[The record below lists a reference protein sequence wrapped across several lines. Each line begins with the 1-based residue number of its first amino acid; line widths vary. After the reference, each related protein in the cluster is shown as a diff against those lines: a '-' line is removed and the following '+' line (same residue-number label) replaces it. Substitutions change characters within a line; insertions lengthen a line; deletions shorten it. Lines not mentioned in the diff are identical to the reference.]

1 LPLAP
6 RSIALW
12 KDIAA
17 AAGEDLGIRTEGGL
31 MLAEDAAAMAWLRR
45 KSAMERRWGI
55 ESHVLGANELR
66 ALAPA
71 LSTRMLGADFV
82 PQEGY
87 GDPLRGTM
95 AVLRLAQQAGARLLR
110 GAAVQAIERTGSVW
124 QIRTSKGLVT
134 AGRVVNATGPWA
146 AVIGRMVGL
155 DLPVTGTVQ
164 QVIVTEPAPP
174 LTRHLI
180 ALANRHLSL
189 KQQASGGF
197 LVGGGWF
204 GGFDPASG
212 RTSPLR
218 RNIEGNLWVCDR
230 VLPALRGLSF
240 VRSWTGINTAVDRA
254 PLLGEAPGLPGF
266 FNAVT
271 ANGYTLGPVAG
282 RITADALLHKEAVDP
297 AYRLER
303 FG

>member
-1 LPLAP
+1 M
-6 RSIALW
+6 
-12 KDIAA
+12 D
-17 AAGEDLGIRTEGGL
+17 
-31 MLAEDAAAMAWLRR
+31 WLRR
-45 KSAMERRWGI
+45 KSAMEQRWGI

-71 LSTRMLGADFV
+71 LSEHMVGADYV
-82 PQEGY
+82 PAEGY

-95 AVLRLAQQAGARLLR
+95 AVLTLAQRHGARLLR
-110 GAAVQAIERTGSVW
+110 GAEVVAIERDGAAWRVE
-124 QIRTSKGLVT
+124 TSKGPVI

-146 AVIGRMVGL
+146 ARIGRMVGL

-212 RTSPLR
+212 RTHNLR
-218 RNIEGNLWVCDR
+218 RSIEGNLWVCAR
-230 VLPALRGLSF
+230 VLPALRSLHF
-240 VRSWTGINTAVDRA
+240 VRSWTGINPAIDRA
-254 PLLGEAPGLPGF
+254 PILGEAPGLPGF
-266 FNAVT
+266 FNTVT
-271 ANGYTLGPVAG
+271 ANGYTLGPVVG
-282 RITADALLHKEAVDP
+282 RITADAVLHGEAVDP
-297 AYRLER
+297 NYRLER